1 MTKAERLDKLDKR
14 EKLYKVLKWALLIL
28 SIAVSVAPAIFV
40 ALRVAPSFP
49 KVKTGVAIATFA
61 AFIIALGLIFVV
73 RGLEKRYAHN
83 LPWATTALVWS
94 WVLYLVIFSLK
105 RIIVPA
111 EQISL
116 ALAIGVSVSFVLSL
130 ASDLCG
136 VLAKSAADEYKRLK

>member
-1 MTKAERLDKLDKR
+1 MTKEERLDKLDKR

-28 SIAVSVAPAIFV
+28 SIAVSVTPAIFV

-83 LPWATTALVWS
+83 LPWATTTLIWS

-136 VLAKSAADEYKRLK
+136 VLASSAAEDYKRLK